1 MNTERIPVSAA
12 SPASVVP
19 WHSINWSRAIKTV
32 RKLRRRIAKAI
43 REGDMRRAKRL
54 QRLLTSSFCAKA
66 MAVRRVTENNGANT
80 PGVDKETWKNP
91 ESKADAVTKLEK
103 KGYKSLPLRRVFI
116 KKANGKQRPLGIP
129 TMKDRA
135 MQALYLMAL
144 EPISETTADLNSY
157 GFRPCRACRDAA
169 EMAFTVLAKKASP
182 QWVLEGDIKG
192 CFDNINHDWLFKNIP
207 IDREMLEKW
216 LKSGFVWNKT
226 LFPTEAGTPQGGIIS
241 PVLSNMALDG
251 MEKALKENNKL
262 KRRMVNMVRYA
273 DDFIITGRD
282 VETINEAKTVI
293 TEFLAERGLTLSPEK
308 TSTTHIDQGFDFLGW
323 NFRKY
328 KGKLLIKPSRTNVKT
343 FMEKVYGVIE
353 GHKAKS
359 QKVLIETLNPMIRG
373 WTEYHKNQV
382 AKETFS
388 WVDAAIYHKLWFWAK
403 RRHPKKNLTWIKNKY
418 WRSEGLRNWMFAV
431 KTRDKEGKEITISLR
446 KASDVPIRR
455 HVKIKSE
462 ANPYDPEWDL
472 YLEQREK
479 LAMNEAAKWDK
490 TGRLILRQQGLCPEC
505 EEKFKADEIWQI
517 HHIVAKAFGGTDA
530 LKNLQLLHTNC
541 HRRLHHRLK

>member
-1 MNTERIPVSAA
+1 MNTEITPVSAA
-12 SPASVVP
+12 SPASIIP
-19 WHSINWSRAIKTV
+19 WHNINWSRAMKTV
-32 RKLRRRIAKAI
+32 RKLQRRIAKAI

-66 MAVRRVTENNGANT
+66 MAVRRITDNNGANT
-80 PGVDKETWKNP
+80 PGTDGETWETPASKTKAVANLNKN
-91 ESKADAVTKLEK
+91 
-103 KGYKSLPLRRVFI
+103 GYKSLPLRRVFI

-129 TMKDRA
+129 SMKDRA

-144 EPISETTADLNSY
+144 EPISETTADPNSY
-157 GFRPCRACRDAA
+157 GFRPNRACRDAA
-169 EMAFTVLAKKASP
+169 EMAFILLSRKISP

-192 CFDNINHDWLFKNIP
+192 CFDNIDHEWLFRHIP

-216 LKSGFVWNKT
+216 LKSGFVWNKI

-251 MEKALKENNKL
+251 MEKALRENKKL
-262 KRRMVNMVRYA
+262 KKGMVKMVRYA
-273 DDFIITGRD
+273 DDFIITGRN
-282 VETINEAKTVI
+282 VETINEVKTAI
-293 TEFLAERGLTLSPEK
+293 TEFLAGRGLTLSPEK
-308 TSTTHIDQGFDFLGW
+308 TNTTHIDQGFDFLGW

-328 KGKLLIKPSRTNVKT
+328 DGKLLIKPSRKNVKA
-343 FMEKVYGVIE
+343 FMDKVYGVIDQ
-353 GHKAKS
+353 HKEKS
-359 QKVLIETLNPMIRG
+359 QEFLIRTLNPMITG

-382 AKETFS
+382 AKEIFS
-388 WVDAAIYHKLWFWAK
+388 WMDHTIHEKLWFWAK
-403 RRHPKKNLTWIKNKY
+403 RRHPNKNRGWIKKKY
-418 WRSEGLRNWMFAV
+418 WKTQGLRNWVFAV
-431 KTRDKEGKEITISLR
+431 NTRNKEGKEITISL
-446 KASDVPIRR
+446 KTASDVPIKR

-472 YLEQREK
+472 YLEQRER
-479 LAMNEAAKWDK
+479 LAVNEKAKWDK
-490 TGRLILRQQGLCPEC
+490 TGRLILRQKGLCLEC
-505 EEKFKADEIWQI
+505 EEKFKAEEVWQI

>member
-1 MNTERIPVSAA
+1 MNTEQTPVSAA
-12 SPASVVP
+12 SPTSVVP
-19 WHSINWSRAIKTV
+19 WHNINWSRAAKTV
-32 RKLRRRIAKAI
+32 RKLQRRIAKAT

-54 QRLLTSSFCAKA
+54 QRLLTSSFCARA

-80 PGVDKETWKNP
+80 PGVDNETWKNP
-91 ESKADAVTKLEK
+91 ESKAEAVAKLIRN
-103 KGYKSLPLRRVFI
+103 GYKSLPLRRVFI

-135 MQALYLMAL
+135 MQAIYLMAL
-144 EPISETTADLNSY
+144 EPISETTADHNSY
-157 GFRPCRACRDAA
+157 GFRPNRACRDAA
-169 EMAFTVLAKKASP
+169 GMAFILLSQKRSP
-182 QWVLEGDIKG
+182 QWILEGDIKG
-192 CFDNINHDWLFKNIP
+192 CFDNIDHDWLFKNIP
-207 IDREMLEKW
+207 INREILDKW
-216 LKSGFVWNKT
+216 LKAGFVWNKT

-241 PVLSNMALDG
+241 PVLSNMTLDG
-251 MEKALKENNKL
+251 IEKAIKENKKL
-262 KRRMVNMVRYA
+262 DWKKVNMVRYA

-293 TEFLAERGLTLSPEK
+293 TGFLAERGLTLSPEK

-328 KGKLLIKPSRTNVKT
+328 DGKLLIKPSKKNVKT
-343 FMEKVYGVIE
+343 FMDKVYGVVDK
-353 GHKAKS
+353 HKAKS
-359 QKVLIETLNPMIRG
+359 QETLIKELNSMIRG

-382 AKETFS
+382 AKETFAY
-388 WVDAAIYHKLWFWAK
+388 VDYAIWEKLWSWAK
-403 RRHPKKNLTWIKNKY
+403 RRHPKKSHGWIRNKY
-418 WRSEGLRNWMFAV
+418 WKTQGSRNWVFAV
-431 KTRDKEGKEITISLR
+431 KTRDRTGKEITVSLESA
-446 KASDVPIRR
+446 ASTPIKR
-455 HVKIKSE
+455 HVKIKSD

-472 YLEQREK
+472 YLEQRER
-479 LAMNEAAKWDK
+479 LAMNEVAKWDK

-505 EEKFKADEIWQI
+505 GEKFKHDEVWQI